1 MFLSRKRKLQV
12 DLGELKNESE
22 SLCNFLSL
30 KLDINVTSKGD
41 KLFLNLDALA
51 SSELKRLV
59 NNFVYHHHF
68 NNKYWVELKGNIVK
82 INKFERFKKEKKE
95 KEATKPSTVKH
106 GW

>member
-1 MFLSRKRKLQV
+1 V

-30 KLDINVTSKGD
+30 KLGIDVTSHSN
-41 KLFLNLDALA
+41 KLFVNRDVL
-51 SSELKRLV
+51 SSNELKRLV
-59 NNFVYHHHF
+59 NNFVYHHHL
-68 NNKYWVELKGNIVK
+68 NNKYWVGLKDNIVK

-95 KEATKPSTVKH
+95 KEAPKPSTVKH